1 VLNCLLHSIPDT
13 TELTA
18 MTIED
23 AVRQQ
28 VACELEKSTLLEDPG
43 GWPNYDEITKAI
55 NGMDN
60 AGFLRVISGALEAL
74 VIEGGQC

>member
-1 VLNCLLHSIPDT
+1 
-13 TELTA
+13 

-23 AVRQQ
+23 VVRRQ

-55 NGMDN
+55 NSMDN
-60 AGFLRVISGALEAL
+60 AEFLRVISEAVGVLL
-74 VIEGGQC
+74 VKEERY

>member
-1 VLNCLLHSIPDT
+1 
-13 TELTA
+13 

-43 GWPNYDEITKAI
+43 GRPNCDEITEAI
-55 NGMDN
+55 NNMDN
-60 AGFLRVISGALEAL
+60 AEFLRVISGALLHYA
-74 VIEGGQC
+74 IERY

>member
-1 VLNCLLHSIPDT
+1 
-13 TELTA
+13 

-23 AVRQQ
+23 IVRRQ

-55 NGMDN
+55 NSMDN
-60 AGFLRVISGALEAL
+60 ADFLRVMSEAIASTFSWEGAE
-74 VIEGGQC
+74 C